1 MKSASSY
8 SCVQGECRRGRLERS
23 AKSRTCR
30 GEARSE
36 ETRARTPRCPTWG
49 PRATEPPGSSAARE
63 AVLLQLVPE
72 DALADSQDLGGPGLD
87 AVGPGQGLADHPPLQ
102 PLHQHRQAR
111 LPGGFALALLHTQ
124 GEVLEADDLVPG
136 EDHGALHEVLELPH
150 VSREVV
156 AEEGLAGVAGE
167 AADPLAGPAGGIF
180 AGGVGGGG

>member
-49 PRATEPPGSSAARE
+49 PRATEPPGSSAADQ

-72 DALADSQDLGGPGLD
+72 DALADSQDLGGSGLD
-87 AVGPGQGLADHPPLQ
+87 AVGPVQGLADHPPLQ
-102 PLHQHRQAR
+102 TLYPHRQPR
-111 LPGGFALALLHTQ
+111 LPGGVPPRLLHPE
-124 GEVLEADDLVPG
+124 GEG
-136 EDHGALHEVLELPH
+136 
-150 VSREVV
+150 
-156 AEEGLAGVAGE
+156 
-167 AADPLAGPAGGIF
+167 
-180 AGGVGGGG
+180 